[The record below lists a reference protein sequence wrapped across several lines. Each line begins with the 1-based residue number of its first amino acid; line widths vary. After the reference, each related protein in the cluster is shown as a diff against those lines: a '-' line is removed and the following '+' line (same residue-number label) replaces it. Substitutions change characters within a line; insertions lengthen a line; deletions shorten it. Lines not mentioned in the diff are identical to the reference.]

1 MLTGEPFDLLRR
13 SHFLQ
18 DVNDEDLLTL
28 AAELEHEHYEAGEV
42 IIRQG
47 AKSEGMYF
55 IEKGRVEIARKHPD
69 RGEQILAE
77 LEAGDT
83 FGELEMIFTQPRFA
97 SVRAKEKVSVFRW
110 KHEALA
116 DFMKAHPPA
125 LAQLKFSAQSRR
137 LSYRLHF
144 PWLAEGEVVYGLAR
158 KHTVLLYQALTLPF
172 LVLAIA
178 AVIIIYGLFGD
189 STISLWVGAGLCIP
203 AIALGLWRWVD
214 WGNDYYLVTN
224 RRAVWLE
231 KVVGIYDSRTEA
243 PLHMVLSV
251 SVSTDML
258 GRQLGFGD
266 VIIRTYT
273 GQVVF
278 RSVGTPQAMAA
289 MIEEHWERARDKRE
303 EVDRDELREAVRQRL
318 DPDLDQ
324 DTSPDI
330 QPHLE
335 REGTA
340 ADVSQNRMGLFHV
353 RFEDG
358 DRITYRKHW
367 AVLMR
372 EIGPPSILLI
382 VVAGLIGARIAGL
395 IVVAETA
402 SFLLITVFSLIPL
415 FMWWIYRYVDW
426 TNDIYQITPDQI
438 VDVSKKPLARE
449 LRKVAPIENILGTEV
464 DRKGIFGILLNYG
477 DVIANVGTAQ
487 FVFEGV
493 FDPVGVQQDIV
504 RAQDAL
510 LRLKQDKERRQR
522 RDEVVELLDIYHD
535 EYASRNAK
543 KSNEDE

>member
-1 MLTGEPFDLLRR
+1 M
-13 SHFLQ
+13 
-18 DVNDEDLLTL
+18 
-28 AAELEHEHYEAGEV
+28 
-42 IIRQG
+42 
-47 AKSEGMYF
+47 
-55 IEKGRVEIARKHPD
+55 
-69 RGEQILAE
+69 
-77 LEAGDT
+77 
-83 FGELEMIFTQPRFA
+83 
-97 SVRAKEKVSVFRW
+97 
-110 KHEALA
+110 
-116 DFMKAHPPA
+116 
-125 LAQLKFSAQSRR
+125 
-137 LSYRLHF
+137 
-144 PWLAEGEVVYGLAR
+144 
-158 KHTVLLYQALTLPF
+158 
-172 LVLAIA
+172 AIA
-178 AVIIIYGLFGD
+178 AVIIIFGLFGN
-189 STISLWVGAGLCIP
+189 STVSLWVGAGLCVP
-203 AIALGLWRWVD
+203 AIALALWRWVD

-289 MIEEHWERARDKRE
+289 MIEEHWQRARDKSQ
-303 EVDRDELREAVRQRL
+303 EVDRDELRKAVRKRL
-318 DPDLDQ
+318 DPEVEKDATQ
-324 DTSPDI
+324 DI
-330 QPHLE
+330 QTHAK
-335 REGTA
+335 GKGA
-340 ADVSQNRMGLFHV
+340 AKDTSQNRMGLFHV

-358 DRITYRKHW
+358 NRITYRKHW

-395 IVVAETA
+395 IVVAETTT
-402 SFLLITVFSLIPL
+402 FLLITVFSLIPL
-415 FMWWIYRYVDW
+415 FMWWLYRYVDW

-504 RAQDAL
+504 RAQDAFL
-510 LRLKQDKERRQR
+510 QVKQDKERRQR

-535 EYASRNAK
+535 EYSPRNARNP
-543 KSNEDE
+543 NEDE